1 MCIWGLTPN
10 THSIPFHVEGDAGLN
25 KRRSGA
31 IASYAYTICQMVVG
45 LIYVPLL
52 LGGIGRAEYGL
63 YQFIGSIIAYITI
76 VNTTLGAGVTR
87 FYCKYLAEG
96 DEDGMANT
104 LAIATKAIRIISVI
118 AVVVGVACMFV
129 VRAVYVNSFT
139 AWELDESCLL
149 LGVLVLNLIVTM
161 SNTVS
166 ASVITAHEEFVF
178 LKLTQ
183 LAVIVVQPIAVVIAI
198 QWFAN
203 ALAVCVVQLV
213 LNFALRMVQHGFA
226 RSKLGMDAKLRYADE
241 QLQKDLLRFSGGI
254 VMGVVA
260 DEIFWRTDQLIL
272 GYYYGTQTVAVYAVG
287 AQICLT
293 YMPLGQ
299 AVASVFMP
307 KVSRIAE
314 APDCLYELSLLFAK
328 VARLSGYPLLLVLTG
343 FIVFGQDFIRLW
355 AGDGFQEAY
364 WVAVVIMV
372 PFTVDIMQSIG
383 IVILQ
388 VLDKYA
394 FRGKM
399 YLVAAIVNVGI
410 TIVLAREF
418 GCIGAAAATGL
429 TLFVV
434 SDILVNFYYSRSVGL
449 DMLHFW
455 KQVARFALP
464 IVPLCAAGIFAW
476 QAIAASVEVGWGVL
490 LAGIVAYTVVFAAY
504 VFIFSADSYE
514 RGLARSVLAKFKK

>member
-1 MCIWGLTPN
+1 
-10 THSIPFHVEGDAGLN
+10 
-25 KRRSGA
+25 
-31 IASYAYTICQMVVG
+31 MVVG

-104 LAIATKAIRIISVI
+104 LAIARKAIMFISVG
-118 AVVVGVACMFV
+118 AVVVGVVCMV
-129 VRAVYVNSFT
+129 LVRIVYVNSFT

-149 LGVLVLNLIVTM
+149 LAVLVLNLIVTM
-161 SNTVS
+161 SNTLS
-166 ASVITAHEEFVF
+166 AAVITAHEEFVF
-178 LKLTQ
+178 LKTTQ
-183 LAVIVVQPIAVVIAI
+183 LAIIVAQPLVVLAVIQFVP
-198 QWFAN
+198 N
-203 ALAVCVVQLV
+203 AFAVCVVQLV
-213 LNFALRMVQHGFA
+213 LNFALRMVQHTYA
-226 RSKLGMDAKLRYADE
+226 RKKLGMDTKLRYLDE
-241 QLQKDLLRFSGGI
+241 QLQRDLLRFSGGI

-307 KVSRIAE
+307 KVSRLA
-314 APDCLYELSLLFAK
+314 ALSDYLHELSLLFAK
-328 VARLSGYPLLLVLTG
+328 VARLSAYPLLLVLTG
-343 FIVFGQDFIRLW
+343 FIIFGQDFIRLW
-355 AGDGFQEAY
+355 AGEGFEEAY
-364 WVAVVIMV
+364 WVAVIIMV

-410 TIVLAREF
+410 TIVLARQF
-418 GCIGAAAATGL
+418 GCVGAAAATGL

-449 DMLHFW
+449 DMVHFW
-455 KQVARFALP
+455 KQSLRLIAP
-464 IVPLCAAGIFAW
+464 IVPLCIVGVFAW
-476 QAIAASVEVGWGVL
+476 QLVTAQLQVGWGVL
-490 LAGIVAYTVVFAAY
+490 VAAILIYTALFGAFAY
-504 VFIFSADSYE
+504 VASANGYE
-514 RGLARSVLAKFKK
+514 RSLVKSAAGKVRGN

>member
-1 MCIWGLTPN
+1 
-10 THSIPFHVEGDAGLN
+10 
-25 KRRSGA
+25 
-31 IASYAYTICQMVVG
+31 MVVG

-104 LAIATKAIRIISVI
+104 LAIARIAIMFISVG
-118 AVVVGVACMFV
+118 AVVVGVVCMV
-129 VRAVYVNSFT
+129 LVRIVYVNSFT

-149 LGVLVLNLIVTM
+149 LAVLVLNLIVTM
-161 SNTVS
+161 SNTLS
-166 ASVITAHEEFVF
+166 AAVITAHEEFVF
-178 LKLTQ
+178 LKTTQ
-183 LAVIVVQPIAVVIAI
+183 LAIIVAQPLVVLAVIQFVP
-198 QWFAN
+198 N
-203 ALAVCVVQLV
+203 AFAVCVVQLV
-213 LNFALRMVQHGFA
+213 LNFALRMVQHTYA
-226 RSKLGMDAKLRYADE
+226 RKKLGMDTKLRYLDE
-241 QLQKDLLRFSGGI
+241 QLQRDLLRFSGGI

-307 KVSRIAE
+307 KVSRLA
-314 APDCLYELSLLFAK
+314 ALSDYLHELSLLFAK
-328 VARLSGYPLLLVLTG
+328 VARLSAYPLLLVLTG
-343 FIVFGQDFIRLW
+343 FIIFGQDFIRLW
-355 AGDGFQEAY
+355 AGEGFEEAY
-364 WVAVVIMV
+364 WVAVIIMV

-410 TIVLAREF
+410 TIVLARQF
-418 GCIGAAAATGL
+418 GCVGAAAATGL

-449 DMLHFW
+449 DMVHFW
-455 KQVARFALP
+455 KQSLRLIAP
-464 IVPLCAAGIFAW
+464 IVPLCIVGVFAW
-476 QAIAASVEVGWGVL
+476 QLVTAQLQVGWGVL
-490 LAGIVAYTVVFAAY
+490 VAAILIYTALFGAFAY
-504 VFIFSADSYE
+504 VASANGYE
-514 RGLARSVLAKFKK
+514 RSLVKSAAGKVRGN